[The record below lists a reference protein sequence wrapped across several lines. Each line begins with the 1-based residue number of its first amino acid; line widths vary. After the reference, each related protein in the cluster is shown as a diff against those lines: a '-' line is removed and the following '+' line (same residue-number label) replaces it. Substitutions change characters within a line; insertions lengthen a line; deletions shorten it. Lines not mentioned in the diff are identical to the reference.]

1 MYIVFDLE
9 FRSKKAFHS
18 IFINIL
24 TARIVC
30 IHCQLEILDLD
41 QYRRLN
47 LGLGVPKRVET
58 VLTPSPCD

>member
-1 MYIVFDLE
+1 MVCERNSQEHMKLHLE
-9 FRSKKAFHS
+9 CISTINEEYRNKKAFHS

-41 QYRRLN
+41 Q
-47 LGLGVPKRVET
+47 
-58 VLTPSPCD
+58 